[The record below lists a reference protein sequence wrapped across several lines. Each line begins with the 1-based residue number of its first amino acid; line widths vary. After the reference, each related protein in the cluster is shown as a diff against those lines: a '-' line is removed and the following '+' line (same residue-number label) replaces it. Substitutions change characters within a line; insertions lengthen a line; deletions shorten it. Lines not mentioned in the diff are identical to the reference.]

1 MAARRSRMSGDF
13 KLRKTLRNIHT
24 QLDNELK
31 PAMQE
36 AADKVLATMKELL
49 PRSSRSGK
57 YHAVD
62 ELEAFVSKSGLN
74 AEVGLR
80 GKKDNQRFF
89 YLRFL
94 EYGTKGYSGEIYRRA
109 DKSKPGGE
117 HTNSRDKSKMGGRR
131 NALRARDTKNK
142 SDGSTFYG
150 KYPDIPARPAHPWLR
165 PAYDVNREFI
175 LASISHAVSNT
186 LKRAAE
192 GSGNG

>member
-36 AADKVLATMKELL
+36 AADKLLETMQQLV
-49 PRSSRSGK
+49 PRDSGK
-57 YHAVD
+57 AAGA
-62 ELEAFVSKSGLN
+62 LTTFVNKSGLN
-74 AEVGLR
+74 AEIGLR
-80 GKKDNQRFF
+80 GKKNNQRFF

-94 EYGTKGYSGEIYRRA
+94 EYGTKGYSGETYRRA

-131 NALRARDTKNK
+131 NALRARDTQNK
-142 SDGSTFYG
+142 SDGSTFFG

-165 PAYDVNREFI
+165 PAYDVNKEFI
-175 LASISHAVSNT
+175 LASIRHAVSNT
-186 LKRAAE
+186 LKRAVE
-192 GSGNG
+192 ELGNG